1 MARKEFTYRGYTL
14 DELKKMSLE
23 EFAELLPARQRR
35 SLRRG
40 FTQVQKKLLQKVEKA
55 LEGKN
60 VKLRTHARDM
70 IILPKMVGLTFQ
82 VHNGKEWVRVEVKP
96 EMIGHYLGEFAP
108 TRKRVRHGSPG
119 VGATRSSMY
128 IPLK

>member
-40 FTQVQKKLLQKVEKA
+40 FTQVQKKLLQKVSKA

-70 IILPKMVGLTFQ
+70 IILPNMVGLTFQ

-108 TRKRVRHGSPG
+108 TRKRVKHGSPG